1 MSTPHC
7 PDRKELA
14 HVSETGPSPH
24 TEIVVSPRYSFLTTG
39 LKRTDQLPVATG
51 KMGRGLVGQGVDAR
65 LGDVCSISHLELPLV
80 LGLP

>member
-24 TEIVVSPRYSFLTTG
+24 GNSGDPIVLIPDSRFQKDGSVSSCHW
-39 LKRTDQLPVATG
+39 KDEQES
-51 KMGRGLVGQGVDAR
+51 
-65 LGDVCSISHLELPLV
+65 C
-80 LGLP
+80 

>member
-39 LKRTDQLPVATG
+39 LKRTDQFPVATG
-51 KMGRGLVGQGVDAR
+51 KWAGVLLDRVWMQGWGKCA
-65 LGDVCSISHLELPLV
+65 LFPTWNCP
-80 LGLP
+80 